1 MPMNLRMRDRCWRLD
16 AEQVSGGF
24 LENTSQF
31 LRILNAIRLS
41 NGSIAYKSF
50 MQMMPQLLHQV
61 KRFLLAKGV
70 IGYGEFDELCVKLE
84 KELTNEDF
92 CGLAFVARVWGR
104 CW

>member
-1 MPMNLRMRDRCWRLD
+1 
-16 AEQVSGGF
+16 
-24 LENTSQF
+24 
-31 LRILNAIRLS
+31 
-41 NGSIAYKSF
+41 